1 MYKGYFN
8 FLVDGTVGEGDVHSL
23 APDSDLL
30 RVIYLLYM
38 YMTMSSCSKDGW
50 PVSSCSLWQNGRC
63 CMLFCSISFCLYT
76 VDTCNSRHCANAI
89 RLLTIDYN
97 IILIVHADY

>member
-38 YMTMSSCSKDGW
+38 YMTMSSCSEDGW

-63 CMLFCSISFCLYT
+63 CMLSCSISVCLYSGHVQLPT
-76 VDTCNSRHCANAI
+76 LRKCDQIINN
-89 RLLTIDYN
+89 RL
-97 IILIVHADY
+97 